1 MAHKSS
7 LSQCNLA
14 KQISQMPKG
23 VGPIPKEHETTVLKN
38 RLNHETAYLQ

>member
-14 KQISQMPKG
+14 KQISQMPK